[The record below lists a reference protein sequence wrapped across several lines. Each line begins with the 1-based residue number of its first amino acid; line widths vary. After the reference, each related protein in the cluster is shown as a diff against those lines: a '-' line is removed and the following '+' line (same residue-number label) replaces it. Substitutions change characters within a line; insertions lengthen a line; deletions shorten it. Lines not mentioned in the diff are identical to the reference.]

1 MSLTQDEIE
10 RKSKQVLKQGQ
21 TFQRTL
27 FKKSRDAAYRTY
39 YKFGEKDPKKAH
51 QNRLRTPL
59 ALAILSICL
68 NPTLLYLIGSQ
79 ISNGLA
85 MVFLYTLCGLN
96 IASGLLAFFGYWYGT
111 KYHPGETIVKVGK
124 HLSFFHGIALLILA
138 WPIIEAFSYDL
149 IDWLFTLIQN
159 PVAYLTFVLIF
170 AFLAAVILPIPVEL
184 ALAGYIVYLTTPGTA
199 FLGLGIWGSFLIIS
213 IVMGVGKALGSWI
226 VFVIGVKVEDLVATY
241 LSWGWFKKMMM
252 ATHRF
257 CLRFGYLAMYLV
269 MCIPLMT
276 DTVPL
281 YIFSIL
287 NKEGDVFELK
297 WFVMS
302 NFWAGIARTLIVG
315 ITVMGGVLSY
325 GYVA

>member
-1 MSLTQDEIE
+1 MSPEDIQK
-10 RKSKQVLKQGQ
+10 KSKDILVAGQ
-21 TFQRTL
+21 LFQKNTFNKAQNAIRSVG
-27 FKKSRDAAYRTY
+27 SR
-39 YKFGEKDPKKAH
+39 FGEKEPNKAH
-51 QNRLRTPL
+51 KNRLLTPL
-59 ALAILSICL
+59 VLAIMSICL
-68 NPTLLYLIGSQ
+68 NPTLLHFIA
-79 ISNGLA
+79 SNINSGIVNFIA
-85 MVFLYTLCGLN
+85 YSICGLN
-96 IASGLLAFFGYWYGT
+96 MISGMLAFMGFYYGT
-111 KYHPGETIVKVGK
+111 KYYPNEKIVKIGK

-138 WPIIEAFSYDL
+138 GSLIESSSMDMV
-149 IDWLFTLIQN
+149 DWLFTLVQN
-159 PVAYLTFVLIF
+159 PMAYLTFVFIF

-184 ALAGYIVYLTTPGTA
+184 ALAGYIVYLTNPGTS
-199 FLGLGIWGSFLIIS
+199 FLGLGIFGAFLLIS
-213 IVMGVGKALGSWI
+213 IIMGFGKAMGSWI

-241 LSWGWFKKMMM
+241 LQWKWFNKMML

-257 CLRFGYLAMYLV
+257 CVRFGYLAMYLV

-315 ITVMGGVLSY
+315 ITVVGGLLSY
-325 GYVA
+325 GYVS